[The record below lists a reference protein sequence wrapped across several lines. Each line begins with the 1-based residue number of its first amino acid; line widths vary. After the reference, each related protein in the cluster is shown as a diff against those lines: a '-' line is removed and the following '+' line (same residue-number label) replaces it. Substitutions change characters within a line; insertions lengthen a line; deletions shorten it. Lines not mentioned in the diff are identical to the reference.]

1 MDESVEG
8 RRYVF
13 AVFREIQRRG
23 SSTREGGEEG
33 RRRVVLYGS
42 GRMRGGGSFDGGS
55 VMTVKAD
62 YLGSA

>member
-1 MDESVEG
+1 M
-8 RRYVF
+8 F
-13 AVFREIQRRG
+13 AVFRKIRRQG
-23 SSTREGGEEG
+23 LARGKAVREGDVC
-33 RRRVVLYGS
+33 RVVLYGS